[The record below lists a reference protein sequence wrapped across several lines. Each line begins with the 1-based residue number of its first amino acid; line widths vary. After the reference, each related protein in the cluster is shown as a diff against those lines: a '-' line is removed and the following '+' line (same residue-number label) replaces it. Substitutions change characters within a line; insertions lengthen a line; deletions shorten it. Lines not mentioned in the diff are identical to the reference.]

1 MAGNLYRAIQ
11 RTGGLQPVIN
21 AMNDIYEK
29 KKMAEY
35 YEGLNKE
42 ANDYMT
48 KFQQMQDPNYGKTE
62 GITHNIAPQQFG
74 AVNPAVGQVVNAM
87 NNAKYTENKLLA
99 QNNPEINKLFFQP
112 KQQEQIGQM
121 FGDGGQQEQLT
132 QRGSSVNAKQ
142 EIPMQELFENQDINI
157 GGTPAMSKA
166 EKYNQAQSDYL
177 EFMRKNYNPEMG
189 AKGQQALNT
198 QGAFIG
204 GQANLF
210 KPKEGYDE
218 FKEGTRYVHRDT
230 GKEIYYPEEKETKP
244 TTQYLPDEFN
254 EKHGDYLVKWRGHQ
268 NADGSWTKT
277 DSDKFNVKESVG
289 GGRGEDANVGEFTQI
304 AKYMEEAK
312 NLSNSIK
319 TIDRTYKNEKKDGK
333 YFTHEQ
339 ELKGGGT
346 KKIYGSQ
353 EEIENTKKDNF
364 KTLQAMHD
372 KIDLEISEQIPDYK
386 VMKPEIW
393 QWIKKGEKTYKENN
407 KIEKLTSKDK
417 RIIAKSIINEYVNG
431 QTKKLGLL
439 PSQDII
445 LKSILIDQFEQMYY

>member
-42 ANDYMT
+42 VNTMMT
-48 KFQQMQDPNYGKTE
+48 KMNEYKDPNYGKTQM
-62 GITHNIAPQQFG
+62 T
-74 AVNPAVGQVVNAM
+74 
-87 NNAKYTENKLLA
+87 
-99 QNNPEINKLFFQP
+99 PE
-112 KQQEQIGQM
+112 QM
-121 FGDGGQQEQLT
+121 D
-132 QRGSSVNAKQ
+132 SVNQVSNSVAGV
-142 EIPMQELFENQDINI
+142 PALFERKPTDILPS
-157 GGTPAMSKA
+157 TPAMSKA

-189 AKGQQALNT
+189 EKGLQALNT

-230 GKEIYYPEEKETKP
+230 GKEIYHPEEKQTKP
-244 TTQYLPDEFN
+244 TEKLLKRYERGGYDVAEYGTDENNITRIQSLPL
-254 EKHGDYLVKWRGHQ
+254 KDYSGI
-268 NADGSWTKT
+268 NARNSGS
-277 DSDKFNVKESVG
+277 

-312 NLSNSIK
+312 NLSNNIK
-319 TIDRTYKNEKKDGK
+319 AYDRVYKNEKKDGK

-407 KIEKLTSKDK
+407 KIEKLTSEDK
-417 RIIAKSIINEYVNG
+417 RTIAKSIINEYVNG

-439 PSQDII
+439 PSQDAI